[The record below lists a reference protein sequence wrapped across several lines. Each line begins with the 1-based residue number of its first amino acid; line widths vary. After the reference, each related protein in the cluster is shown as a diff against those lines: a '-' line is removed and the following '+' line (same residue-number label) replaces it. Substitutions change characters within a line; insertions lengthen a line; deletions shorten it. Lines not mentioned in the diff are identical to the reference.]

1 MATCFFLLKNY
12 KKTIEKATE
21 SLKLKKTVKAYYRRG
36 KAYAALEDYED
47 AVVDLTAAIKMDT
60 SDQNDIM
67 RELVMFERKAKAQQ
81 K

>member
-67 RELVMFERKAKAQQ
+67 KELVMFERKAKAQQ